1 MELLAALAVV
11 TNMQTEFLVN
21 GAAIERFAGSDTN
34 RIAILLDVDG
44 TLIELAPT
52 PFEVHIPDGLRD
64 TLTQLSQMTG
74 GALALVSGRP
84 IKDLDTLFDPLKL
97 PSIGGH
103 GAEMRLHQTIRSIAP
118 LLSDSLRAQLSAAA
132 ALRPGI
138 LVEDKGYSV
147 ALHYRKVPQHE
158 SWLMRHIA
166 AVCKAHADEATE
178 VLPGKLML
186 EVKRPAINKGE
197 SVRHLMKLKPFAGR
211 HPIFIG
217 DDVTDESV
225 FQVMPDLGGLAF
237 SVTRKVEGL
246 AGIFDSPAQVRQ
258 ALYRL
263 ADGRKNEHARQVP

>member
-1 MELLAALAVV
+1 MELSAVLAVV
-11 TNMQTEFLVN
+11 TDMQTQFLVN
-21 GAAIERFAGSDTN
+21 GAAIERLAGSDTN

-64 TLTQLSQMTG
+64 SLSQLLQMTG

-97 PSIGGH
+97 PAIGGH
-103 GAEMRLHQTIRSIAP
+103 GAEMRVHQTICSFAP
-118 LLSDSLRAQLSAAA
+118 LLSESLRAQLSAAA

-138 LVEDKGYSV
+138 IVEDKGYSV

-158 SWLMRHIA
+158 AWLMRYIA
-166 AVCKAHADEATE
+166 SACKAHADEATE

-186 EVKRPAINKGE
+186 EVKRPAVNKGE
-197 SVRHLMKLKPFAGR
+197 SVRHLMKVAPFAGR
-211 HPIFIG
+211 VPLFIG

-225 FQVMPDLGGLAF
+225 FEVLPDMHGMGF
-237 SVTRKVEGL
+237 SVNRKVEGL
-246 AGIFDSPAQVRQ
+246 AGIFESPAQVRR
-258 ALYRL
+258 ALYCL
-263 ADGRKNEHARQVP
+263 ANGIAAEI